1 MAGYQYTIIIGNVGR
16 DPELR
21 YTPAGRAVC
30 DFSVAVSRKWT
41 DRTTGEAREETTWFH
56 VSAWGTLAE
65 TCNEY
70 VRKGMQ
76 IMVSGEIE
84 ASAFVGQDGAARASL
99 DLTARDVQFLGSRDA
114 AREPAPREADSDRMP
129 F

>member
-21 YTPAGRAVC
+21 YTQSGVAVC

-41 DRTTGEAREETTWFH
+41 DRATNEPREKTTWFR
-56 VSAWGTLAE
+56 VSAWRGLAE
-65 TCNEY
+65 TCNQY
-70 VRKGMQ
+70 VRKGMSV
-76 IMVSGEIE
+76 MVTGDVE
-84 ASAFVGQDGAARASL
+84 ASAFVGADGAARGSL
-99 DLTARDVQFLGSRDA
+99 NLTAQNVQFLGSRED
-114 AREPAPREADSDRMP
+114 AREAQARDASDVP